1 MSLRTIVTTLLFI
14 TQSLWVQSAS
24 LFLRGTSL
32 DLELP
37 LQTIHMNYAKE
48 KISEKPTADSTK
60 ETLIEQKETAVEEE
74 MILNIEVSFYPIL
87 LYIYIYIYRILP
99 IKLF

>member
-1 MSLRTIVTTLLFI
+1 M
-14 TQSLWVQSAS
+14 QSAS

-48 KISEKPTADSTK
+48 KISEKPTADATK
-60 ETLIEQKETAVEEE
+60 ETLIEQKETAVEQE
-74 MILNIEVSFYPIL
+74 MILNIEVRFYPVL
-87 LYIYIYIYRILP
+87 LYIG
-99 IKLF
+99 FCQ